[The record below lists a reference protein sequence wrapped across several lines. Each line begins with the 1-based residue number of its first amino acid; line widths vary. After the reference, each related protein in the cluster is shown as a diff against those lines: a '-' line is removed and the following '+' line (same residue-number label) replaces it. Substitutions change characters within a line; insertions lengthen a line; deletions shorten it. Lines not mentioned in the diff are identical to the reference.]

1 MTNSNPPK
9 GMRDLT
15 PKEVE
20 LRNFVVN
27 TVLGVYKKFGF
38 SQIETPSV
46 EDINLLCSG
55 EGGENEKML
64 FKILKRGEKL
74 NLDIIQNENDLVDL
88 GLRYDLT
95 VPLCRFYARN
105 KAILPQNFKVIQ
117 VGSVWRAERQQKG
130 RYRQFTQCD
139 IDIIGVPS
147 VIAEI
152 ELILATSEALIE
164 VGFKNFKVRISDRR
178 ILENL
183 AGYCGFE
190 KSAYGKVFIILDKL
204 DKIGLTGV
212 KEELE
217 NSLFPQASIDK
228 FIDIVRQ
235 GTERNL
241 TVESIKVILPEIDE
255 KVLAD
260 LNFVMDAVTKQAG
273 SRYSIV
279 LDLSLVRG
287 MGYYTGQIFEI
298 EAENYKSSIA
308 GGGRYD
314 KMIGKILQGHE
325 DIPACGFSIGFERVI
340 SILEE
345 QNFQIP
351 KTEKKIAL
359 LYPDKISSID
369 LLLSKAEELRG
380 EGNIVSIEIKGKHV
394 GKQLDRLAEQGF
406 NSYAIFTEGQ
416 PVEIKPLN
424 MRINL

>member
-1 MTNSNPPK
+1 
-9 GMRDLT
+9 
-15 PKEVE
+15 
-20 LRNFVVN
+20 
-27 TVLGVYKKFGF
+27 
-38 SQIETPSV
+38 
-46 EDINLLCSG
+46 
-55 EGGENEKML
+55 ML

-74 NLDIIQNENDLVDL
+74 NLNVIQNENDLVDL

-117 VGSVWRAERQQKG
+117 IGSVWRAERQQKG
-130 RYRQFTQCD
+130 RFRQFTQCD
-139 IDIIGVPS
+139 IDIIGVPN

-183 AGYCGFE
+183 AGSCGFE

-212 KEELE
+212 KDELE
-217 NSLFPQASIDK
+217 RSLFPQASIDK
-228 FIDIVRQ
+228 FIDIVGQ

-241 TVESIKVILPEIDE
+241 TVEGIKAILPEIDE
-255 KVLAD
+255 KVLTD
-260 LNFVMDAVTKQAG
+260 LNFVMDSVTKQAG
-273 SRYSIV
+273 PRYSIV

-359 LYPDKISSID
+359 LYDRIIPID

-406 NSYAIFTEGQ
+406 NSYTIFTEGQ

-424 MRINL
+424 MRTNL

>member
-1 MTNSNPPK
+1 
-9 GMRDLT
+9 MRDLT

-38 SQIETPSV
+38 SQIETPCV

-74 NLDIIQNENDLVDL
+74 NLNVIQNENDLVDL

-117 VGSVWRAERQQKG
+117 IGSVWRAERQQKG
-130 RYRQFTQCD
+130 RFRQFTQCD
-139 IDIIGVPS
+139 IDIIGVPN

-190 KSAYGKVFIILDKL
+190 KSVYGKVFIILDKL

-241 TVESIKVILPEIDE
+241 TVEGIKIILPEIDE
-255 KVLAD
+255 KVLTD

-273 SRYSIV
+273 SRYSIA

-314 KMIGKILQGHE
+314 KMIGKILEGHE

-359 LYPDKISSID
+359 LYDKNSSID

-424 MRINL
+424 KLKAEG